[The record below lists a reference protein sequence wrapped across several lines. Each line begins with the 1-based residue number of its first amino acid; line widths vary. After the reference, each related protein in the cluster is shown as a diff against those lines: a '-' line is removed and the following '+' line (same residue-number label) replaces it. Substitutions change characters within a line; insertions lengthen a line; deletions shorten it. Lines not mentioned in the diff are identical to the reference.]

1 MGDAENRPVVKG
13 TELIDQT
20 RDAVRHAEGVLEATG
35 VKLPADRVELYVKET
50 TVYQLLEYARDESIF
65 LSLASLSAGAA
76 LGVIVNWA
84 TADSAQL
91 SKAGWV
97 ALVIFVAVTLIFIWS
112 WLRVQK
118 RSGKIKERIE
128 KERIKSVDNL

>member
-1 MGDAENRPVVKG
+1 MDEIENQPVIKG
-13 TELIDQT
+13 IELIDQT
-20 RDAVRHAEGVLEATG
+20 RDAVKHAERVLEATG
-35 VKLPADRVELYVKET
+35 VKLPEDRVELYVKET
-50 TVYQLLEYARDESIF
+50 TVHQLLEYAKDESIF

-84 TADSAQL
+84 TADNTQL

-97 ALVIFVAVTLIFIWS
+97 ALVMFVAVTFIFIWS
-112 WLRVQK
+112 WLRVQR

-128 KERIKSVDNL
+128 RERIKSVDRL

>member
-1 MGDAENRPVVKG
+1 MGETETRPVTKG

-20 RDAVRHAEGVLEATG
+20 RDAVKHAERVLEATG
-35 VKLPADRVELYVKET
+35 VKLPEDRVELYVKEA
-50 TVYQLLEYARDESIF
+50 TVHQLLEYARDESLF

-84 TADSAQL
+84 TADNAQL

-97 ALVIFVAVTLIFIWS
+97 ALAMFAAVTLIFMWA
-112 WLRVQK
+112 WLRVQR
-118 RSGKIKERIE
+118 RSGKIKERI
-128 KERIKSVDNL
+128 KSADKL